1 MLQFED
7 QLAVIFIACDEYKS
21 KPIAAYRTNIKCGN
35 FSSTSSGKRR
45 TDEESSRQV
54 RQKSSE
60 VHMPQSSQ
68 DGMTCLDNHK
78 VCSFF
83 FNSTICCW
91 IGRLRPRL
99 VAGGFKSSDWI
110 CLDSNSAILFFS
122 SPDSV
127 GMHCV

>member
-1 MLQFED
+1 
-7 QLAVIFIACDEYKS
+7 VIFIACDEYKS

-68 DGMTCLDNHK
+68 DGMTRLDNHK

-83 FNSTICCW
+83 FQLNNLLLDRSIKAPFGC
-91 IGRLRPRL
+91 GR
-99 VAGGFKSSDWI
+99 I
-110 CLDSNSAILFFS
+110 
-122 SPDSV
+122 
-127 GMHCV
+127 